1 MRVRRFAVVLGLG
14 IGLGAAAVLLGASP
28 AGAATSATLNGAG
41 RLTVTGTPGGETIVV
56 RALNSTTIRV
66 TAPGINRNFA
76 AGTVRSI
83 QVNAAGG
90 NDTVRIDDA
99 VRAFTTTRPTVLD
112 GGGGNDTI
120 RGGRGGETLRG
131 GNGDD
136 TVTGLKGNDR
146 VELGAGVD
154 TAVWNQGQGNDQVDG
169 GAGAD
174 TQRSVGTAGADA
186 ATLAPQAGRVRV
198 GLGAAAIRTRFVET
212 IDLRL
217 GDGADTIVGSPLTG
231 LGVVTVHAVLG
242 GSGVADPDADT
253 VVLRGTAA
261 FDVAQAIL
269 NGSTVTVTGLGA
281 QVLLDGAGVAQDRLT
296 LEGGGGGDT
305 FSGGVLSAAI
315 RLTLDGGDGDDTLNG
330 GNGADTLIGGAGID
344 TIDGNGGND
353 TALMGAG
360 GDNFVWD
367 PGDGSDVVEGQD
379 GFDGLLFN
387 GSPGMETFAASSN
400 GGRLLFT
407 RNVGNIVQD
416 VDDVEA
422 LVVNALGGSDNVT
435 VNSLASTDVTDV
447 TVDLGVN
454 GAGDASADAIT
465 VNGTSADDVFQLIGA
480 GGVVSVRQP
489 QFDVAIVNGELA
501 NDDLTLNGSGGDDGI
516 FSAATGLNFF
526 GYAFNG
532 GSGDDVIIG
541 TQVADTID
549 CGANTDYA
557 DGNAGVDSAVN
568 CETVVGVP

>member
-1 MRVRRFAVVLGLG
+1 
-14 IGLGAAAVLLGASP
+14 
-28 AGAATSATLNGAG
+28 
-41 RLTVTGTPGGETIVV
+41 
-56 RALNSTTIRV
+56 
-66 TAPGINRNFA
+66 
-76 AGTVRSI
+76 
-83 QVNAAGG
+83 
-90 NDTVRIDDA
+90 
-99 VRAFTTTRPTVLD
+99 
-112 GGGGNDTI
+112 
-120 RGGRGGETLRG
+120 
-131 GNGDD
+131 
-136 TVTGLKGNDR
+136 
-146 VELGAGVD
+146 
-154 TAVWNQGQGNDQVDG
+154 
-169 GAGAD
+169 
-174 TQRSVGTAGADA
+174 
-186 ATLAPQAGRVRV
+186 
-198 GLGAAAIRTRFVET
+198 
-212 IDLRL
+212 
-217 GDGADTIVGSPLTG
+217 
-231 LGVVTVHAVLG
+231 
-242 GSGVADPDADT
+242 
-253 VVLRGTAA
+253 
-261 FDVAQAIL
+261 
-269 NGSTVTVTGLGA
+269 
-281 QVLLDGAGVAQDRLT
+281 
-296 LEGGGGGDT
+296 
-305 FSGGVLSAAI
+305 
-315 RLTLDGGDGDDTLNG
+315 
-330 GNGADTLIGGAGID
+330 
-344 TIDGNGGND
+344 
-353 TALMGAG
+353 
-360 GDNFVWD
+360 
-367 PGDGSDVVEGQD
+367 
-379 GFDGLLFN
+379 
-387 GSPGMETFAASSN
+387 METFAASSN